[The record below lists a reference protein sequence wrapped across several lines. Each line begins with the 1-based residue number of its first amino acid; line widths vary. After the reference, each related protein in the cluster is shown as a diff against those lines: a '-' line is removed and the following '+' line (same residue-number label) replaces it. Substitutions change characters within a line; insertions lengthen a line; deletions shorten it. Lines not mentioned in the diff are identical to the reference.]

1 MPKSET
7 RLASARRPPVL
18 ANPTT
23 AMMRPELMEIKT
35 HIKSLKKEAEMRLT
49 LDVEAQQSFEFLS
62 DQVQGLRKAFSTLS
76 DVLIEEVDLI
86 RSEAATRHEEVAEK
100 LSAQAKGL
108 KAARTDLTLLR
119 SEAQAARATHQTKAA
134 ALEER
139 LEALH
144 DDLATLAQE
153 VAKGG
158 SSQHLLQLEVS
169 EMRAAQEEE
178 ARERRAADDGA
189 AARAA
194 ELRER
199 IDAIERNARAS
210 LEALDADVGA
220 LRATAEQGLANNE
233 AAAAENRGKLLQCA
247 QAIEKQWAASKVWQQ
262 RVESVSSSGALHNQQ
277 LSERL
282 ETLNKQQARWRTG
295 LEDAVKAVAAD
306 VQLAQAQARALE
318 GAVGSTKADC
328 RRLIAEQEG
337 ETQRQCDTLGRAI
350 HSLADTLNLTSP
362 LITIG
367 SAPPPA
373 FDGGM
378 YEYSPGGY
386 DGSSR

>member
-1 MPKSET
+1 
-7 RLASARRPPVL
+7 
-18 ANPTT
+18 
-23 AMMRPELMEIKT
+23 
-35 HIKSLKKEAEMRLT
+35 
-49 LDVEAQQSFEFLS
+49 
-62 DQVQGLRKAFSTLS
+62 
-76 DVLIEEVDLI
+76 
-86 RSEAATRHEEVAEK
+86 
-100 LSAQAKGL
+100 
-108 KAARTDLTLLR
+108 
-119 SEAQAARATHQTKAA
+119 
-134 ALEER
+134 
-139 LEALH
+139 
-144 DDLATLAQE
+144 
-153 VAKGG
+153 
-158 SSQHLLQLEVS
+158 
-169 EMRAAQEEE
+169 MRAAQEEE
-178 ARERRAADDGA
+178 ARSAARRTTARRRAAEPASGST
-189 AARAA
+189 RSSGT
-194 ELRER
+194 
-199 IDAIERNARAS
+199 ARAS

-318 GAVGSTKADC
+318 GAVGSTKADR

-350 HSLADTLNLTSP
+350 HSLADTLNLTSL

-367 SAPPPA
+367 SAPPSA